1 VLAVAREL
9 PFGPQALR
17 LLPGEA
23 GHEGEALAGDE
34 RVGDGL
40 VMELLEGRLEV
51 EQFELAGPA
60 GHEQVND
67 ALGPRFEVRL
77 RPGGGSLQASLVEEG
92 GEAHRADTEGAVA
105 EEMTAGPEQEG
116 IDHASSLKGNASG

>member
-1 VLAVAREL
+1 
-9 PFGPQALR
+9 
-17 LLPGEA
+17 
-23 GHEGEALAGDE
+23 
-34 RVGDGL
+34 
-40 VMELLEGRLEV
+40 
-51 EQFELAGPA
+51 GPA

-116 IDHASSLKGNASG
+116 IDHASSLKGNASGGMRRLYRSAVWRLHPLREKSGEPERKPLSSTS